1 MKAILTFHS
10 IDDSESVLSFS
21 PATFERMLN
30 DILRADIRICTLD
43 ELVRPEV
50 DNALAIT
57 FDDGMQSVFE
67 NALPLLRDAKV
78 PSHLYLTTGFVGRD
92 NHWPTQP
99 ASAPFFNMM
108 DWSQIEACVDAG
120 MHIENHTIS
129 HPDLRLLTESQIDDE
144 CRGADEEIT
153 KRLGREPN
161 HFAYPYGF
169 YNAST
174 AEKLGQRYTTC
185 VTTVLAPLAR
195 YSSVAELPRIDSY
208 YLQHRR
214 CFEDLFAKRHIGY
227 LALRRGMRSVRSF
240 F

>member
-92 NHWPTQP
+92 NQWPTQP
-99 ASAPFFNMM
+99 ASAPFFN
-108 DWSQIEACVDAG
+108 IC
-120 MHIENHTIS
+120 
-129 HPDLRLLTESQIDDE
+129 LL
-144 CRGADEEIT
+144 
-153 KRLGREPN
+153 
-161 HFAYPYGF
+161 
-169 YNAST
+169 
-174 AEKLGQRYTTC
+174 YTS
-185 VTTVLAPLAR
+185 P
-195 YSSVAELPRIDSY
+195 SPRDT
-208 YLQHRR
+208 
-214 CFEDLFAKRHIGY
+214 G
-227 LALRRGMRSVRSF
+227 
-240 F
+240 

>member
-10 IDDSESVLSFS
+10 IDDSGSVLSFS
-21 PATFERMLN
+21 PATFERMLH
-30 DILRADIRICTLD
+30 DILRAGIKVCTLD
-43 ELVRPEV
+43 ELICPEIN
-50 DNALAIT
+50 NALAIT

-67 NALPLLRDAKV
+67 NALPLLKDAKV
-78 PSHLYLTTGFVGRD
+78 PSHLYLTSGVVGGD
-92 NHWPTQP
+92 NQWPTQP

-120 MHIENHTIS
+120 MHIENHTVS
-129 HPDLRLLTESQIDDE
+129 HPDLRLLTESQVDDE

-153 KRLGREPN
+153 KRLGRVPN

-169 YNAST
+169 YNAVT
-174 AEKLGQRYTTC
+174 AERLGQRYATC
-185 VTTVLAPLAR
+185 VTTTLGPLTR

-214 CFEDLFAKRHIGY
+214 RFDDVFTSRHAAY
-227 LALRRGMRSVRSF
+227 LALRRGMRAVRNF